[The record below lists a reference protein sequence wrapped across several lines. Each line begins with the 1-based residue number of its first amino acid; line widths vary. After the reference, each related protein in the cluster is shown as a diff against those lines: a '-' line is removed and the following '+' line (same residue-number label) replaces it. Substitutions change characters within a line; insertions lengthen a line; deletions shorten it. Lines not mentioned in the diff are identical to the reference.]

1 MAKKKSER
9 YRDRSF
15 VGTLR
20 VTDGDRILGDLNV
33 GKLYTWV
40 RDADGYLVREIVG
53 GGESLRADNRP
64 HIVDASSAD
73 EYRFKVMAETEKR
86 ERRPRTIR
94 QDGPHIQFPDFS
106 IRAEK
111 LLPIVQQALNGGMR
125 EIEYSNL
132 RRLLGM

>member
-1 MAKKKSER
+1 MVKKKSER
-9 YRDRSF
+9 YRGRLF
-15 VGTLR
+15 VETLR
-20 VTDGDRILGDLNV
+20 VTEGDRILGDLV
-33 GKLYTWV
+33 VEDSAVPTLGAARTTYKRVTTLT
-40 RDADGYLVREIVG
+40 
-53 GGESLRADNRP
+53 ADNRP
-64 HIVDASSAD
+64 NVPSA
-73 EYRFKVMAETEKR
+73 YSGSHQRFLAAVEKEKR

-125 EIEYSNL
+125 EMEYSSL

>member
-9 YRDRSF
+9 YRGRLF
-15 VGTLR
+15 VETLR
-20 VTDGDRILGDLNV
+20 VMDGDRILGDLVV
-33 GKLYTWV
+33 GDSAVPTLGAARTTYRRVTT
-40 RDADGYLVREIVG
+40 LT
-53 GGESLRADNRP
+53 ADNRP
-64 HIVDASSAD
+64 NVPSAISHSHQ
-73 EYRFKVMAETEKR
+73 RFLEWAETQKR

>member
-9 YRDRSF
+9 YRGRLF
-15 VGTLR
+15 VETLR
-20 VTDGDRILGDLNV
+20 VMDGDRILGDLV
-33 GKLYTWV
+33 VEDSAVPTLGAARTTYRRGTTLT
-40 RDADGYLVREIVG
+40 
-53 GGESLRADNRP
+53 ADNRP
-64 HIVDASSAD
+64 NVPFASSVSHRGYLAAF
-73 EYRFKVMAETEKR
+73 EKEKR

-111 LLPIVQQALNGGMR
+111 LLPLVQQALKGGLR

>member
-9 YRDRSF
+9 YRGRLF
-15 VGTLR
+15 VETLR
-20 VTDGDRILGDLNV
+20 VMDGDRILGDLV
-33 GKLYTWV
+33 VEDSAVPTLGAARTTYRRVTTLT
-40 RDADGYLVREIVG
+40 
-53 GGESLRADNRP
+53 ADNRP
-64 HIVDASSAD
+64 NVPSAISGSHQ
-73 EYRFKVMAETEKR
+73 RFLEWAETQKR

-111 LLPIVQQALNGGMR
+111 LLPIVRQALNGGMR

>member
-9 YRDRSF
+9 YRGRLF
-15 VGTLR
+15 VETLR
-20 VTDGDRILGDLNV
+20 VMDGDRILGDLV
-33 GKLYTWV
+33 VEDSAVPTLGAARTTYRRVTTLT
-40 RDADGYLVREIVG
+40 
-53 GGESLRADNRP
+53 ADNRP
-64 HIVDASSAD
+64 NVPSAISGSHQ
-73 EYRFKVMAETEKR
+73 RFLEWAETQKR

>member
-9 YRDRSF
+9 YRGRLF
-15 VGTLR
+15 VETLR
-20 VTDGDRILGDLNV
+20 VMDGDRILGDLV
-33 GKLYTWV
+33 VEDSAVPTLGAARTTFKRVTTLT
-40 RDADGYLVREIVG
+40 
-53 GGESLRADNRP
+53 ADNRP
-64 HIVDASSAD
+64 NVPSAD
-73 EYRFKVMAETEKR
+73 SGSHKRFLAAVEKEKR

-106 IRAEK
+106 IRAKK

-125 EIEYSNL
+125 EIEYSSL

>member
-9 YRDRSF
+9 YRGRLF
-15 VGTLR
+15 VETLR
-20 VTDGDRILGDLNV
+20 VMDDDRILGDLV
-33 GKLYTWV
+33 V
-40 RDADGYLVREIVG
+40 D
-53 GGESLRADNRP
+53 ESWPVPPLGAPRTTAKRVTTLTADNRP
-64 HIVDASSAD
+64 NVPSAD
-73 EYRFKVMAETEKR
+73 SGSHQRFLEWAETQKR